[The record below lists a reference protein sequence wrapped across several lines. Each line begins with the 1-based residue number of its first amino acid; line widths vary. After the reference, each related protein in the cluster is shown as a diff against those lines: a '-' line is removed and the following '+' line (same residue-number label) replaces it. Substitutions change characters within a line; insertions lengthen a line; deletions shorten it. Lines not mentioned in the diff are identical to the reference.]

1 MAMHK
6 ILLIL
11 ALSFLPV
18 NVFAEKLDVIADMPS
33 GTYHAPVHITLTP
46 SDPEAKTFYSFKPDG
61 YPNDAFLYTGSILL
75 KHSTP
80 IIYFSFLSTS
90 DESKIKQNDYI
101 LEYPSTI
108 HFENGSVSGSGN
120 IDAVLVNSGSKSV
133 NIGYWYVQSES
144 DRVTVPEHIMLA
156 PWAKY
161 SIVLKYTGG
170 GAVVLR
176 SPDDDERDILV
187 PDRVPENTPIILP
200 KKKITVVKTVP
211 RRIIST
217 AELQPPER
225 DPVLATIEFE
235 TKTTIAE
242 EKPLATPTTAIQTI
256 WPKSS
261 TPPVQDINQIV
272 KASALESGQKDIN
285 PLYLIVL
292 LIFSLGIGWFQ
303 WFVRKRQSKTSDV
316 A

>member
-156 PWAKY
+156 P
-161 SIVLKYTGG
+161 
-170 GAVVLR
+170 
-176 SPDDDERDILV
+176 
-187 PDRVPENTPIILP
+187 
-200 KKKITVVKTVP
+200 
-211 RRIIST
+211 
-217 AELQPPER
+217 
-225 DPVLATIEFE
+225 
-235 TKTTIAE
+235 
-242 EKPLATPTTAIQTI
+242 
-256 WPKSS
+256 
-261 TPPVQDINQIV
+261 
-272 KASALESGQKDIN
+272 
-285 PLYLIVL
+285 
-292 LIFSLGIGWFQ
+292 
-303 WFVRKRQSKTSDV
+303 
-316 A
+316 